1 MIFPSL
7 IFAAVGIA
15 ALVHFGGI
23 ALLFWRS
30 RDTGRSIP
38 HGRPP
43 ITILRPACGI
53 ENYVEETLASAFA
66 LDYPDY
72 EIVFCVAEQKD
83 PVIPLIRRLMDD
95 HPQVPTRLLV
105 GDDRISI
112 NPKLNN
118 LVKGWHAAGHEWVV
132 MTDSNVLMP
141 PDYLDRVLERWQPD
155 TGLVCS
161 PPVGTRPEGLGAD
174 LECAFLNTY
183 QARWQLIADA
193 LGTAYAQGK
202 TMFWRR
208 DYLDEAGSIE
218 ALASE
223 PAEDA
228 ASTKLIRAAGRK
240 VRLVIRPF
248 PQPLGRRVVREVW
261 RRQMRWARL
270 RRSSF
275 PAVYAPEAVSGG
287 FFPLVGAAALVA
299 MEALPIGG
307 FIGLLV
313 AWYGAELLL
322 ARRYDWPVSPRILGL
337 IVVRDLL
344 LFPLWIVGWTGNTFV
359 WRGNAMDIKTEVT
372 PLRRL
377 VERWSTSRVIRSAVA
392 LATGRRPMANME
404 RGNGAPPGG

>member
-1 MIFPSL
+1 MILLSV

-30 RDTGRSIP
+30 RGTAKRPP

-43 ITILRPACGI
+43 VTILRPACGI
-53 ENYVEETLASAFA
+53 ENYIEETLASAFA

-72 EIVFCVAEQKD
+72 DIVFCVADPRD
-83 PVIPLIRRLMDD
+83 PVIPLIRRLMDE
-95 HPQVPTRLLV
+95 HPRVPTRLLV

-118 LVKGWHAAGHEWVV
+118 LVKGWHAATHEWVV

-141 PDYLDRVLERWQPD
+141 PDYLDLVLERWEAD

-161 PPVGTRPEGLGAD
+161 PPVGTRPDGPGAD

-193 LGTAYAQGK
+193 VGTAYAQGK
-202 TMFWRR
+202 TMLWRR
-208 DYLDEAGSIE
+208 GYLDEAGGIE
-218 ALASE
+218 ALAAE

-248 PQPLGRRVVREVW
+248 PQPLGRRVVADVW
-261 RRQMRWARL
+261 HRQLRWARL

-287 FFPLVGAAALVA
+287 FFPLLGAGVLVA
-299 MEALPIGG
+299 MGALPIGW

-344 LFPLWIVGWTGNTFV
+344 LFPLWVMGWTGNTFV
-359 WRGNAMDIKTEVT
+359 WRGNAMDIKTEET
-372 PLRRL
+372 PMRRL
-377 VERWSTSRVIRSAVA
+377 VERWSTSRVIRLAVA
-392 LATGRRPMANME
+392 FATGRRTMANME

>member
-1 MIFPSL
+1 MILQIL

-15 ALVHFGGI
+15 AVVHFGGI
-23 ALLFWRS
+23 ALLFARTRRS
-30 RDTGRSIP
+30 AKRAS

-53 ENYVEETLASAFA
+53 ENHVEETLASAFD
-66 LDYPDY
+66 LDYENY
-72 EIVFCVAEQKD
+72 EMVFCVAEQRD
-83 PVIPLIRRLMDD
+83 PVIPLIRRLMDE
-95 HPQVPTRLLV
+95 HPQVSTRLLV

-118 LVKGWHAAGHEWVV
+118 LVKGWHAAAHDWIV

-141 PDYLDRVLERWQPD
+141 RDYLERVLERWEPD

-161 PPVGTRPEGLGAD
+161 PPVGTRPDGLGAD

-193 LGTAYAQGK
+193 LGTAFAQGK

-218 ALASE
+218 ALAAE

-248 PQPLGRRVVREVW
+248 PQPLGKRAIGDVW
-261 RRQMRWARL
+261 RRQVRWARL

-275 PAVYAPEAVSGG
+275 PLVYAPEAVSGG
-287 FFPLVGAAALVA
+287 FFPLLGAAVLTA
-299 MEALPIGG
+299 MGALPIGW
-307 FIGLLV
+307 FIGLV
-313 AWYGAELLL
+313 IAWYAAELAL

-337 IVVRDLL
+337 IIVRDLL

-359 WRGNAMDIKTEVT
+359 WRGNAMDIKTEET
-372 PLRRL
+372 PVRRL
-377 VERWSTSRVIRSAVA
+377 VERWTTSRVIRSAVA
-392 LATGRRPMANME
+392 FATGRRGLANLE
-404 RGNGAPPGG
+404 RGNGAPPSR